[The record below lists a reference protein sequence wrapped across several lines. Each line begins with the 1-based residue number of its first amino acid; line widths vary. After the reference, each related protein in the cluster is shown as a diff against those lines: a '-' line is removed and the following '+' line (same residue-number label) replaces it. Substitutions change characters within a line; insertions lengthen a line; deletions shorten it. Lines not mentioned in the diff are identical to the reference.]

1 MKLKELRELRNM
13 SQREVAELS
22 GINYR
27 SYQDYEQGHK
37 DLAKAK
43 GDMLYRLSL
52 TLDCSIED
60 LLSDYIVYDA
70 GEIEKDIT
78 QIEDLTKFEVEH
90 YKIFEPNYKINGRW
104 KFDGDTC
111 TLVFNYKGKLVKLPF
126 KAYFT
131 KEALVWLSYAAMMM
145 IEKYIQDECFNKVV
159 EEKMKGDKFRDW

>member
-70 GEIEKDIT
+70 GEVEKDIT
-78 QIEDLTKFEVEH
+78 KIEDLTKFEVEH
-90 YKIFEPNYKINGRW
+90 YKIFEPDRK
-104 KFDGDTC
+104 
-111 TLVFNYKGKLVKLPF
+111 
-126 KAYFT
+126 
-131 KEALVWLSYAAMMM
+131 S
-145 IEKYIQDECFNKVV
+145 VV
-159 EEKMKGDKFRDW
+159 